1 MNYFSQYGKC
11 VCDGCLSF
19 VRTESKS
26 KESYSPK
33 FNEESNISANNKW
46 SSDVQQDHRPG
57 H

>member
-1 MNYFSQYGKC
+1 MNYFSQYEKY
-11 VCDGCLSF
+11 VCDGYLSF

-46 SSDVQQDHRPG
+46 SSDVHRDHRLG

>member
-1 MNYFSQYGKC
+1 MNYFSQYEKC

-46 SSDVQQDHRPG
+46 SSDVHRDHRLG